1 MDRKWLVGGILAAL
15 AIAGALALVVGGIVG
30 RSIVP
35 SAPAPAPS
43 RPTLVPFTDTLTD
56 VSISYPESW
65 KRRAPEYQAVRFVPS
80 SADDSAGVSV
90 SVRKTELEP
99 VTKETL
105 PAVRSL
111 TDDLLRADTRITAIT
126 EPAAVELGGLPG
138 YRYRYTYRAQ
148 NSADGAH
155 VHYFLFKPRR
165 LVQVVLQAVPASR
178 LPALQPTFDRI
189 ASTFR
194 GSRS

>member
-1 MDRKWLVGGILAAL
+1 MNRKWLVGGILAAL
-15 AIAGALALVVGGIVG
+15 ALAGALALVVGGIVG

-35 SAPAPAPS
+35 SPPAPS
-43 RPTLVPFTDTLTD
+43 RPALVPFSDTLTD

-65 KRRAPEYQAVRFVPS
+65 KRRAPEDQAVRFVAS
-80 SADDSAGVSV
+80 SPDDSAGVSV
-90 SVRKTELEP
+90 SVRKTDLEP

-105 PAVRSL
+105 PAVRAL
-111 TDDLLRADTRITAIT
+111 TDDLLRADTRITTIS
-126 EPAAVELGGLPG
+126 EPVAVELGGLPG
-138 YRYRYTYRAQ
+138 YRYRYTYRTQ
-148 NSADGAH
+148 DGGDGAH
-155 VHYFLFKPRR
+155 VHYFLFKPGR

-178 LPALQPTFDRI
+178 LPGLEPTFDRI